1 MVLALIVAATVV
13 AVLALAWRRRYR
25 RGRVG
30 PESYGGVDDFR
41 KAMDAIAPEHDDPSQ

>member
-1 MVLALIVAATVV
+1 MVLVLIVVVTAVAMAA
-13 AVLALAWRRRYR
+13 AAWRHRHR

-41 KAMDAIAPEHDDPSQ
+41 KAMDAIAPEHDDPNR